1 MAKEAEKKH
10 RRDLEIGYNNI
21 SEDNRGQRVLT
32 LKDAAKAYSTSYALR
47 HTPKSAR
54 YSDGCIKHLLENLGG
69 KMLIEITDTVVE
81 AYQLA
86 RLKEGAANKTINEE
100 VGELLR
106 IMGDAGDVV
115 RLKLKKAK
123 KLRLRQRADCGRAL
137 TPEEE
142 NRILYVASKAKS
154 PTIYPVIVL
163 ALNTGMRDSEM
174 RNLRWAQI
182 DFFKQSLTVGKSKT
196 AAGTGRTIPLNGQL
210 LRTLT
215 AHRVWYEATLGDV
228 RPDSYVFP
236 GGKARHYNPSK
247 PMVTLKTAW
256 RNVLRKAD
264 VKIRLHDLRHTTITK
279 LAESGA
285 GDETIMAIAGHV
297 SRAMLRRYAHI
308 RTEAKRKALEAIATQ
323 PRYSAELISVQ
334 EPTPEPSIN

>member
-1 MAKEAEKKH
+1 VAKEAEKKH

-115 RLKLKKAK
+115 RIKLKKAK
-123 KLRLRQRADCGRAL
+123 KLRLRQREECGRAL

-142 NRILYVASKAKS
+142 NRILYAASKAKS
-154 PTIYPVIVL
+154 PVIYPAIVL
-163 ALNTGMRDSEM
+163 ALNTGMRDSEI
-174 RNLRWAQI
+174 RNLTWAQI

-210 LRTLT
+210 LRTLMAT
-215 AHRVWYEATLGDV
+215 ACGMKQRWAMCALILTFSLAETLG
-228 RPDSYVFP
+228 
-236 GGKARHYNPSK
+236 
-247 PMVTLKTAW
+247 
-256 RNVLRKAD
+256 
-264 VKIRLHDLRHTTITK
+264 ITTPR
-279 LAESGA
+279 
-285 GDETIMAIAGHV
+285 
-297 SRAMLRRYAHI
+297 SRW
-308 RTEAKRKALEAIATQ
+308 
-323 PRYSAELISVQ
+323 
-334 EPTPEPSIN
+334 